1 MPCAQSL
8 LVWPQNQPTM
18 VSQFEPQNRARGPG
32 ATGMRSGCNSGSFKV
47 GGGARHVIAELVWE
61 GSKAAVVACPLSEDT

>member
-47 GGGARHVIAELVWE
+47 GGGTPRDR
-61 GSKAAVVACPLSEDT
+61 GACVGGKQGRSGCVSAQ